1 MEIEENCYNNVAQFF
16 ELFQATL
23 KKSYYN
29 LLSKITFNVLWADNS
44 IKLSFNLVEKKME
57 TNLTYY
63 QVISMEKFPIFL
75 RCASLRQLPWE
86 DKETCREC
94 FCSIN

>member
-44 IKLSFNLVEKKME
+44 IKLSFNLVEKK
-57 TNLTYY
+57 NGNQSDLL
-63 QVISMEKFPIFL
+63 S
-75 RCASLRQLPWE
+75 SH
-86 DKETCREC
+86 
-94 FCSIN
+94 